1 MTPAERADIANAI
14 WLCRGCARRVDR
26 DETAYPPE
34 LLRLWRAEAEGIA
47 YKELDTRLP
56 AHDDAQAQLLA
67 AVTGHASRLLPTL
80 VHNAHAASAEAI
92 ERLDPRFH
100 IESSYDRGITRY
112 RLEAREVVPFRLT
125 VPPERAEEWGR
136 GVAAALDA
144 GAAFE
149 IDADGFTVD
158 GSALLAYV
166 FEEDEPGQSRRLTF
180 SPEALPARVK
190 WGAVSLAGTKDAF
203 DDITGTVAVGASRWT
218 FMGDVWGGL
227 AKLAIEMGYVA
238 PPWEGKFSLRFNI
251 DCWVGH
257 DIRSLPYFDALVA
270 FCLRNEPDEILDV
283 GLFIDGQRRAAM
295 SAPIATIAA
304 SNPNQNALLG
314 YLVRA
319 AEIARRLGV
328 AILLPKYPKVS
339 QEEAEALARV
349 YALLS
354 APSRMTAE
362 HLACNPT
369 CTLLANANGANV
381 LQLGMESEAMVVR
394 APQDV
399 PSVLRIFTETV
410 LVPPIHVTL
419 HGVHPRLIDR
429 QQHVEEG
436 EAVRVELVPADDFWM
451 AYELDEAR
459 ERHPSS

>member
-34 LLRLWRAEAEGIA
+34 LLRQWRAEAEGVA

-80 VHNAHAASAEAI
+80 IHNAHAASAEAI

-100 IESSYDRGITRY
+100 VESSHDRGITRY

-158 GSALLAYV
+158 GSALLTHV
-166 FEEDEPGQSRRLTF
+166 FEEDEPGQSRRITF

-190 WGAVSLAGTKDAF
+190 WGAVSLAGSKDAF

-218 FMGDVWGGL
+218 FMGDAWGGL

-238 PPWEGKFSLRFNI
+238 PPWTGRFSLHFKI
-251 DCWVGH
+251 DAWVGR
-257 DIRSLPYFDALVA
+257 DIRSLSYFDALVA

-283 GLFIDGQRRAAM
+283 GCSLTVSDVQR
-295 SAPIATIAA
+295 
-304 SNPNQNALLG
+304 
-314 YLVRA
+314 
-319 AEIARRLGV
+319 
-328 AILLPKYPKVS
+328 
-339 QEEAEALARV
+339 
-349 YALLS
+349 
-354 APSRMTAE
+354 
-362 HLACNPT
+362 
-369 CTLLANANGANV
+369 
-381 LQLGMESEAMVVR
+381 
-394 APQDV
+394 
-399 PSVLRIFTETV
+399 
-410 LVPPIHVTL
+410 
-419 HGVHPRLIDR
+419 
-429 QQHVEEG
+429 
-436 EAVRVELVPADDFWM
+436 
-451 AYELDEAR
+451 
-459 ERHPSS
+459 